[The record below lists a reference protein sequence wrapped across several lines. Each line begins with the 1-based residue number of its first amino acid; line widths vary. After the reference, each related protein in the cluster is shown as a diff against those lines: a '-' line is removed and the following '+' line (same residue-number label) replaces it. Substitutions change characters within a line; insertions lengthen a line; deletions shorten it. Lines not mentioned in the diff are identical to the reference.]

1 MIIQADVFAGI
12 VLQIFKLQ
20 SLFNVAPLIILVSF
34 FSVAQRYQV
43 FRVPR
48 IFMCICTK
56 SC

>member
-1 MIIQADVFAGI
+1 MKFKQVFYAGI

-20 SLFNVAPLIILVSF
+20 SFFNVALLIILVSF

-43 FRVPR
+43 FRVPH
-48 IFMCICTK
+48 IFMYTTK